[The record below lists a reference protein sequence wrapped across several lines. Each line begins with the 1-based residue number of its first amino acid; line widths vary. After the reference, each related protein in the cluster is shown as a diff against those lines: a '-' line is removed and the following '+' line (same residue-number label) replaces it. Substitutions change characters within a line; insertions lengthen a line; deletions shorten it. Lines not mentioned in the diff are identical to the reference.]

1 MSAQTAMINKILLQV
16 ALRNNNIYNPLKAPN
31 GFLVLLLELYEI
43 IENIPHYYGL
53 GQVIE
58 IYVVAYGNDQEK
70 PIFHALTLKTHYYNY
85 PVLIFVLFSQLVH
98 VCRNPFQVR
107 GEGERDFSIFG
118 DDSGDVDLR
127 RLGDFLWPE
136 VLSLVGDLDLT
147 RFGDLLRLEG
157 FSLTVIN
164 TQVLKH
170 HHILHL
176 HLPPFAAPPVQSP
189 LPHGVSPLER
199 HHGRAA
205 LLDGAPH
212 FPERFPDS
220 LHGEVQDRHGP
231 PHRERRLVIG
241 QSRLLCFVEG
251 SQPNPYPV
259 PRRIPYLR
267 RELPPRPPPHAAVR
281 LLRSLRG
288 HLLFLSRRRLR
299 QNPEE
304 EHFFGVINVEREGAV
319 EIPAI
324 PREIFRR

>member
-1 MSAQTAMINKILLQV
+1 MKRRRRTIGVRTPQRPERRGVADSGGGVRVAKNGRKPTATAQQRRDYVSIFN
-16 ALRNNNIYNPLKAPN
+16 LRNRPPTAATKLKHRRIAEGKRGEEN
-31 GFLVLLLELYEI
+31 AR
-43 IENIPHYYGL
+43 IENG
-53 GQVIE
+53 
-58 IYVVAYGNDQEK
+58 D
-70 PIFHALTLKTHYYNY
+70 
-85 PVLIFVLFSQLVH
+85 LV
-98 VCRNPFQVR
+98 
-107 GEGERDFSIFG
+107 FG
-118 DDSGDVDLR
+118 D
-127 RLGDFLWPE
+127 
-136 VLSLVGDLDLT
+136 
-147 RFGDLLRLEG
+147 
-157 FSLTVIN
+157 VIN